1 MRNKKDL
8 EVVLPVAVI
17 IIFIIYMLLF
27 TDKTAQEEKNNSI
40 ETTSEMSTTEQDK
53 ADVEEL
59 TVSNVQATE
68 PVKNKLWDVPLEE
81 ELQIYINVICRNSPI
96 TPETIVAMCEK
107 ESQYNTAA
115 VGDNGNSVG
124 LLQIQPRYHQER
136 MERLN
141 CLDLRNPYDNVTVA
155 LDILEELWSKY
166 GKIEMVLMAYNGGC
180 AYAEEQQ
187 WVSQYALDV
196 MNRAR
201 ELKKDKN
208 GQ

>member
-8 EVVLPVAVI
+8 EVVLPVAVV
-17 IIFIIYMLLF
+17 IIFILYMLLYAE
-27 TDKTAQEEKNNSI
+27 TTSQEEENNI
-40 ETTSEMSTTEQDK
+40 ETTSKMSITKHDK
-53 ADVEEL
+53 ADVKEL
-59 TVSNVQATE
+59 TVPNVQATE
-68 PVKNKLWDVPLEE
+68 PIKNNKLWDVPLEE

-96 TPETIVAMCEK
+96 APETIVAMCEK

-115 VGDNGNSVG
+115 VGDNGNSIG

-141 CLDLRNPYDNVTVA
+141 CPDLCNPYDNVTVA
-155 LDILEELWSKY
+155 LDILEELWFKY

-196 MNRAR
+196 MNRTR
-201 ELKKDKN
+201 ELKKSKN
-208 GQ
+208 E